1 MHDLSSLPP
10 FAELNVALGESGD
23 LLFDEQVLAQA
34 CQAIDCHLPQ
44 SRKDQEDLII
54 TWYQL
59 EKTLEGRVDREIENL
74 IEKGS

>member
-34 CQAIDCHLPQ
+34 CKAIDCHFPQ
-44 SRKDQEDLII
+44 TRKDQEDLII

-59 EKTLEGRVDREIENL
+59 EKSLEGRVDQRVEDL
-74 IEKGS
+74 IERDS